1 MFPLKVRFRVRVI
14 ARALLLKF
22 PNPLR
27 PRWTLVR
34 LLDLAQREGCLTWR
48 NRKFLVTISMTS
60 SEQQLPSRTP
70 AADIVGNA
78 FVDQYYHMLHESP
91 ELVHKFY
98 QDVSKLGRPEQNG
111 LMGITTTLEDI
122 NKKILSLGYGDLSA
136 EIISV
141 DAQESYGGGVLV
153 LITGFMT
160 GEDNVKQKFT
170 QCFFLA
176 PQEKGYFVLNDVF
189 RYINEDGIQG
199 SARDIGS
206 TVSHDNVP
214 DPAVLETQISEQVP
228 VTAEDGEG
236 EEVYNPENG
245 QASIEEE
252 EEASVPEVVDEI
264 PDDSQMVA
272 GLTSEIDDVPK
283 KSYASIVKVMKDS
296 AAPSSTA
303 AVVSVKY
310 AVKSQ
315 NQQRA
320 AAPPPPNTSEANGS
334 SINTNEIGNIQE
346 TEAEGY
352 SIYVKGLSPN
362 ATPALVENEFKK
374 FGPIKS
380 GGVQVRTQ
388 KGFSFGFV
396 EFEVA
401 SAVQSALE
409 ASPILINGRH
419 AVVEE
424 KRSTNRGNQGHENP
438 FSNLFC
444 IYFSAPTSQNE
455 NMFGFWPLVFDLGS
469 NSRIRFPTGRAPGY
483 RSEGPRGRGGN
494 YGNGRGYGR
503 GGGDFNVRGD
513 HGYRNGN
520 RGGFSNRVSDSG
532 YQRNDHMGTN
542 GGRND
547 HMGASGGRVNR
558 TGGSAVNAPPK
569 TTTVRVPASA

>member
-1 MFPLKVRFRVRVI
+1 M
-14 ARALLLKF
+14 A
-22 PNPLR
+22 
-27 PRWTLVR
+27 
-34 LLDLAQREGCLTWR
+34 
-48 NRKFLVTISMTS
+48 S
-60 SEQQLPSRTP
+60 SEQQVPPRTP

-98 QDVSKLGRPEQNG
+98 QEVSKLGRPEQNG
-111 LMGITTTLEDI
+111 LMGITTTLADI
-122 NKKILSLGYGDLSA
+122 NKKILSLGYGELSA

-153 LITGFMT
+153 LVTGFIT
-160 GEDNVKQKFT
+160 GEDNIKQKFT

-189 RYINEDGIQG
+189 RYVNENGFEE

-206 TVSHDNVP
+206 PVSHDN
-214 DPAVLETQISEQVP
+214 DPTVSEAQVSEQIS
-228 VTAEDGEG
+228 VTAEEGEG
-236 EEVYNPENG
+236 EEVYNAENG

-252 EEASVPEVVDEI
+252 EEAPVPEVVDEI
-264 PDDSQMVA
+264 PDDSQIVA
-272 GLTSEIDDVPK
+272 GLTSQIEDVPK
-283 KSYASIVKVMKDS
+283 KSYASIVKVTKES
-296 AAPSSTA
+296 PAQSSTA
-303 AVVSVKY
+303 AVVSLKY
-310 AVKSQ
+310 VVKSQ
-315 NQQRA
+315 DQQGT
-320 AAPPPPNTSEANGS
+320 AAPPPPNTSETNVS
-334 SINTNEIGNIQE
+334 SINTNDIGNNQE

-401 SAVQSALE
+401 SAMQSALE
-409 ASPILINGRH
+409 ASPILISGRH
-419 AVVEE
+419 VTVEE
-424 KRSTNRGNQGHENP
+424 KRSVNRG
-438 FSNLFC
+438 
-444 IYFSAPTSQNE
+444 
-455 NMFGFWPLVFDLGS
+455 

-483 RSEGPRGRGGN
+483 RSEGSRGRGGN

-503 GGGDFNVRGD
+503 GGDFNGRGD
-513 HGYRNGN
+513 YGYRNGN
-520 RGGFSNRVSDSG
+520 RGGFSSRGDGG
-532 YQRNDHMGTN
+532 YQRSDNTGASG

-547 HMGASGGRVNR
+547 HTGASGGRVNR
-558 TGGSAVNAPPK
+558 TGGSAVNATPK
-569 TTTVRVPASA
+569 TTAVRVPASA

>member
-1 MFPLKVRFRVRVI
+1 M
-14 ARALLLKF
+14 A
-22 PNPLR
+22 
-27 PRWTLVR
+27 
-34 LLDLAQREGCLTWR
+34 
-48 NRKFLVTISMTS
+48 S
-60 SEQQLPSRTP
+60 SEQQVPPRTP

-122 NKKILSLGYGDLSA
+122 NKKILSLGYGELSA

-153 LITGFMT
+153 LVTGFIT
-160 GEDNVKQKFT
+160 GEDNIKQKFT

-189 RYINEDGIQG
+189 RYVNEDGIQG

-206 TVSHDNVP
+206 PVSHDN
-214 DPAVLETQISEQVP
+214 DPAVLETQVSEQIP

-252 EEASVPEVVDEI
+252 EEAPVPEVVDEI
-264 PDDSQMVA
+264 PDDSQMVS

-296 AAPSSTA
+296 AAPSSAT

-310 AVKSQ
+310 AVKSP
-315 NQQRA
+315 NQQGA
-320 AAPPPPNTSEANGS
+320 AAPPPLNMSEANGS
-334 SINTNEIGNIQE
+334 STNTNETGNIQE

-362 ATPALVENEFKK
+362 ATPALLENEFKK

-409 ASPILINGRH
+409 ASPILINGCH
-419 AVVEE
+419 VVVEE
-424 KRSTNRGNQGHENP
+424 KRSTNRG
-438 FSNLFC
+438 
-444 IYFSAPTSQNE
+444 
-455 NMFGFWPLVFDLGS
+455 

-494 YGNGRGYGR
+494 YGNGRGHGR
-503 GGGDFNVRGD
+503 GGDFNVRGD
-513 HGYRNGN
+513 HGYRNSN
-520 RGGFSNRVSDSG
+520 RGGFSNRGSYGG
-532 YQRNDHMGTN
+532 YQRNDHMGAN

-547 HMGASGGRVNR
+547 HMGANGGRNDHHIGVSGGRVNR
-558 TGGSAVNAPPK
+558 TGGSAVNPAPA
-569 TTTVRVPASA
+569 RVPASA

>member
-1 MFPLKVRFRVRVI
+1 M
-14 ARALLLKF
+14 AS
-22 PNPLR
+22 
-27 PRWTLVR
+27 T
-34 LLDLAQREGCLTWR
+34 
-48 NRKFLVTISMTS
+48 
-60 SEQQLPSRTP
+60 EQQVPPRTP

-98 QDVSKLGRPEQNG
+98 QEVSKLGRPEQNG
-111 LMGITTTLEDI
+111 LMGITTTLNDI
-122 NKKILSLGYGDLSA
+122 NKKILSLGYGELSA

-153 LITGFMT
+153 LVTGFIT
-160 GEDNVKQKFT
+160 GEDNIKQKFT

-189 RYINEDGIQG
+189 RYVNENGFEG

-206 TVSHDNVP
+206 PVSHDNVA
-214 DPAVLETQISEQVP
+214 DPAALEAQVSEQIS
-228 VTAEDGEG
+228 VTAEEGEG

-245 QASIEEE
+245 QASVEEE
-252 EEASVPEVVDEI
+252 EEAPVPEVVDET
-264 PDDSQMVA
+264 PDDSQIVA
-272 GLTSEIDDVPK
+272 GLTSQIEDVPK
-283 KSYASIVKVMKDS
+283 KSYASIVKVIKES
-296 AAPSSTA
+296 PAQSSTA

-310 AVKSQ
+310 VVKSQ
-315 NQQRA
+315 DQQGTA
-320 AAPPPPNTSEANGS
+320 TPPPSNTSETNVS
-334 SINTNEIGNIQE
+334 SINTNDIGNNQE

-409 ASPILINGRH
+409 ASPILINGRRV
-419 AVVEE
+419 VVEE
-424 KRSTNRGNQGHENP
+424 KRSVNRGKC
-438 FSNLFC
+438 FLSLNL
-444 IYFSAPTSQNE
+444 
-455 NMFGFWPLVFDLGS
+455 G

-483 RSEGPRGRGGN
+483 RSEGARGRGGN

-503 GGGDFNVRGD
+503 GGDFNGRGD
-513 HGYRNGN
+513 YGYRNGN
-520 RGGFSNRVSDSG
+520 RGGFSNRGDGG
-532 YQRNDHMGTN
+532 YQRNDNTGASS

-547 HMGASGGRVNR
+547 HTGASSGGRNDHTGASGGRMNR
-558 TGGSAVNAPPK
+558 TGGSAVNAAPK
-569 TTTVRVPASA
+569 TTAPRVPASA

>member
-1 MFPLKVRFRVRVI
+1 M
-14 ARALLLKF
+14 A
-22 PNPLR
+22 
-27 PRWTLVR
+27 
-34 LLDLAQREGCLTWR
+34 
-48 NRKFLVTISMTS
+48 S
-60 SEQQLPSRTP
+60 SEHQVPPRTP

-122 NKKILSLGYGDLSA
+122 NKKILSLGYGELSA

-141 DAQESYGGGVLV
+141 DAQESYGGGVIVLV
-153 LITGFMT
+153 TGLMT

-176 PQEKGYFVLNDVF
+176 PQEKGYFVLNDAF
-189 RYINEDGIQG
+189 RYVNEDGIQV
-199 SARDIGS
+199 SAPDIGS
-206 TVSHDNVP
+206 PISHDNVA
-214 DPAVLETQISEQVP
+214 DPAVLETQVSEQISV
-228 VTAEDGEG
+228 VDEDGEG

-245 QASIEEE
+245 QASIEEG
-252 EEASVPEVVDEI
+252 EEAPVPEVVDET
-264 PDDSQMVA
+264 PDDSQIVA
-272 GLTSEIDDVPK
+272 GLTSQIEDMPK
-283 KSYASIVKVMKDS
+283 KSYASIVKVMKEN

-310 AVKSQ
+310 VVKSR
-315 NQQRA
+315 NQQETV
-320 AAPPPPNTSEANGS
+320 APPPPNLSETNGS
-334 SINTNEIGNIQE
+334 SINTNEIGNNHE

-352 SIYVKGLSPN
+352 SIYLKGLSPN
-362 ATPALVENEFKK
+362 ATPSLVENEFKK

-396 EFEVA
+396 EFEAA

-409 ASPILINGRH
+409 ASPILISGRH
-419 AVVEE
+419 VAVEE
-424 KRSTNRGNQGHENP
+424 KRSTNRG
-438 FSNLFC
+438 
-444 IYFSAPTSQNE
+444 
-455 NMFGFWPLVFDLGS
+455 

-483 RSEGPRGRGGN
+483 RSEGARGRGGN

-503 GGGDFNVRGD
+503 GGDFNGRGD
-513 HGYRNGN
+513 YGYRNGN
-520 RGGFSNRVSDSG
+520 RGGFSSRGSDG
-532 YQRNDHMGTN
+532 GFQRSDTMGSH

-547 HMGASGGRVNR
+547 HMGANGSRVNR
-558 TGGSAVNAPPK
+558 TGGSAVNVASK
-569 TTTVRVPASA
+569 TTAVHVPASA

>member
-1 MFPLKVRFRVRVI
+1 
-14 ARALLLKF
+14 
-22 PNPLR
+22 
-27 PRWTLVR
+27 
-34 LLDLAQREGCLTWR
+34 
-48 NRKFLVTISMTS
+48 MTS

-141 DAQESYGGGVLV
+141 DAQESYGGGVL
-153 LITGFMT
+153 
-160 GEDNVKQKFT
+160 
-170 QCFFLA
+170 
-176 PQEKGYFVLNDVF
+176 KGYFVLNDVF

-424 KRSTNRGNQGHENP
+424 KRSTNRGN
-438 FSNLFC
+438 
-444 IYFSAPTSQNE
+444 
-455 NMFGFWPLVFDLGS
+455 
-469 NSRIRFPTGRAPGY
+469 SRIRFPTGRAPGY

>member
-1 MFPLKVRFRVRVI
+1 M
-14 ARALLLKF
+14 A
-22 PNPLR
+22 
-27 PRWTLVR
+27 
-34 LLDLAQREGCLTWR
+34 
-48 NRKFLVTISMTS
+48 S
-60 SEQQLPSRTP
+60 SEQQVPPRTP

-98 QDVSKLGRPEQNG
+98 QEVSKLGRPEQNG
-111 LMGITTTLEDI
+111 LMGITTTLTDI
-122 NKKILSLGYGDLSA
+122 NKKILSLGYGELSA

-153 LITGFMT
+153 LVTGFMT
-160 GEDNVKQKFT
+160 GEDDIKQKFT

-189 RYINEDGIQG
+189 RYVNENGFEG

-206 TVSHDNVP
+206 PVSHDNVA
-214 DPAVLETQISEQVP
+214 DPAVLETQVSEQIS
-228 VTAEDGEG
+228 VTAEEGEG

-245 QASIEEE
+245 QASVEEE
-252 EEASVPEVVDEI
+252 EEAPVPEVVDEI
-264 PDDSQMVA
+264 PDDSQVVA
-272 GLTSEIDDVPK
+272 GLTSQIEDVPK
-283 KSYASIVKVMKDS
+283 KSYASIVKVTKES
-296 AAPSSTA
+296 PAQSSTA

-310 AVKSQ
+310 VVKSQ
-315 NQQRA
+315 DRQGT
-320 AAPPPPNTSEANGS
+320 AAPPPPNTSETNVS
-334 SINTNEIGNIQE
+334 SINTNDIGNNQE

-396 EFEVA
+396 EFAVA
-401 SAVQSALE
+401 SAMQSALE

-419 AVVEE
+419 VVVEE
-424 KRSTNRGNQGHENP
+424 KRSVNRG
-438 FSNLFC
+438 
-444 IYFSAPTSQNE
+444 
-455 NMFGFWPLVFDLGS
+455 

-483 RSEGPRGRGGN
+483 RGEGARGRGGN

-503 GGGDFNVRGD
+503 GGDSNGRGD
-513 HGYRNGN
+513 YGYRNGN
-520 RGGFSNRVSDSG
+520 RGGFSSRGDGG
-532 YQRNDHMGTN
+532 YQRSDNTGASG

-547 HMGASGGRVNR
+547 HTGASGGRMNR
-558 TGGSAVNAPPK
+558 TGGSAVNAAPK
-569 TTTVRVPASA
+569 TTAVRVPASA

>member
-1 MFPLKVRFRVRVI
+1 M
-14 ARALLLKF
+14 A
-22 PNPLR
+22 
-27 PRWTLVR
+27 
-34 LLDLAQREGCLTWR
+34 
-48 NRKFLVTISMTS
+48 S
-60 SEQQLPSRTP
+60 SEQQVPPRTP

-98 QDVSKLGRPEQNG
+98 QEVSKLGRPEQNG
-111 LMGITTTLEDI
+111 LMGITTTLADI
-122 NKKILSLGYGDLSA
+122 NKKILSLGYGELSA

-153 LITGFMT
+153 LVTGFIT
-160 GEDNVKQKFT
+160 GEDNIKQKFT

-189 RYINEDGIQG
+189 RYVNENGFEE

-206 TVSHDNVP
+206 PVSHDNVA
-214 DPAVLETQISEQVP
+214 DPTVSEAQVSEQIS
-228 VTAEDGEG
+228 VTAEEGEG
-236 EEVYNPENG
+236 EEVYNAENG

-252 EEASVPEVVDEI
+252 EEAPVPEVVDEI
-264 PDDSQMVA
+264 PDDSQIVA
-272 GLTSEIDDVPK
+272 GLTSQIEDVPK
-283 KSYASIVKVMKDS
+283 KSYASIVKVTKES
-296 AAPSSTA
+296 PAQSSTA
-303 AVVSVKY
+303 AVVSLKY
-310 AVKSQ
+310 VVKSQ
-315 NQQRA
+315 DQQGT
-320 AAPPPPNTSEANGS
+320 AAPPPPNTSETNVS
-334 SINTNEIGNIQE
+334 SINTNDIGNNQE

-401 SAVQSALE
+401 SAMQSALE
-409 ASPILINGRH
+409 ASPILISGRH
-419 AVVEE
+419 VTVEE
-424 KRSTNRGNQGHENP
+424 KRSVNRG
-438 FSNLFC
+438 
-444 IYFSAPTSQNE
+444 
-455 NMFGFWPLVFDLGS
+455 

-483 RSEGPRGRGGN
+483 RSEGSRGRGGN

-503 GGGDFNVRGD
+503 GGDFNGRGD
-513 HGYRNGN
+513 YGYRNGN
-520 RGGFSNRVSDSG
+520 RGGFSSRGDGG
-532 YQRNDHMGTN
+532 YQRSDNTGASG

-547 HMGASGGRVNR
+547 HTGASGGRVNR
-558 TGGSAVNAPPK
+558 TGGSAVNATPK
-569 TTTVRVPASA
+569 TTAVRVPASA